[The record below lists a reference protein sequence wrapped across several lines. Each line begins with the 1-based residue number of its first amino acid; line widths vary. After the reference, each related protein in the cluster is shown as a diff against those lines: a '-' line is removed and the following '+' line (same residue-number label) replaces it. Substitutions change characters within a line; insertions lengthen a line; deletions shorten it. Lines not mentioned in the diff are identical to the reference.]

1 MKKHIY
7 VLIIFIILT
16 ILTVGIWKSTE
27 QTMLNKYLLTD
38 EKIEEYQT
46 KLKGTLIDPSDA
58 LIEEMTDSYKVA
70 AQKEYEERVNSQ
82 VPIPNVILIS
92 AAGSLVVC
100 AIIEVVLFV
109 KTKKKQKNTT
119 KDKGE
124 EVNANDK

>member
-16 ILTVGIWKSTE
+16 ILTAGIWKSTE

-92 AAGSLVVC
+92 VAGSLVVC

-109 KTKKKQKNTT
+109 KTKKKQENIT

>member
-16 ILTVGIWKSTE
+16 TLTAGIWKTTE

-82 VPIPNVILIS
+82 VPISNVILIS

-100 AIIEVVLFV
+100 AIIEVVLFL
-109 KTKKKQKNTT
+109 KTKNKQENTT

>member
-16 ILTVGIWKSTE
+16 ILTAGIWKSTE

-109 KTKKKQKNTT
+109 KTKKKQENTT

>member
-16 ILTVGIWKSTE
+16 ILTAGIWKSTE

-82 VPIPNVILIS
+82 VPMPNVIFIS
-92 AAGSLVVC
+92 ATGSLVIC
-100 AIIEVVLFV
+100 AIIELVLFV
-109 KTKKKQKNTT
+109 KTKKKEENAT

>member
-16 ILTVGIWKSTE
+16 ILTAGIWKSTE

-70 AQKEYEERVNSQ
+70 AQKEYEERLNSQ
-82 VPIPNVILIS
+82 VPILNVILIS
-92 AAGSLVVC
+92 AAGSLAVC

-109 KTKKKQKNTT
+109 KTKKKQENTT

>member
-16 ILTVGIWKSTE
+16 ILTSGIWKSTE

-100 AIIEVVLFV
+100 AIIEVVLFL
-109 KTKKKQKNTT
+109 KTKKKQENTT